1 MSLPL
6 NYIDGNTI
14 VDDDGCFTFTVGS
27 SALVAGT
34 FVTLNS

>member
-1 MSLPL
+1 MALPT

-14 VDDDGCFTFTVGS
+14 VGDEYFTFTVGS